1 MAASDKKSDKGA
13 KSSAPQPAEQSD
25 AQDGADSSLEH
36 ASKPAELTL
45 AQFVRVSRT
54 RLDQAAGFI
63 RWAETNMVGRFT
75 LDVWKKA
82 LADFW
87 GQPVR

>member
-13 KSSAPQPAEQSD
+13 KSPAPEPAQSE
-25 AQDGADSSLEH
+25 AQDAGDSSLEH
-36 ASKPAELTL
+36 ASKPAEITLT
-45 AQFVRVSRT
+45 QFVRVSRT

-63 RWAETNMVGRFT
+63 RWAEANMVGRFT
-75 LDVWKKA
+75 LDAWKKA